1 MDTMDRPVIPTTD
14 SKRYRRHGLEFK
26 VAIVQQT
33 MQDGASVARIAREH
47 GVNANQVFAWRKLY
61 REGQL
66 NAAPDTSPA
75 MLPVT
80 VVTPESRP
88 SQASSPH
95 PGTAVAGVIRLE
107 CVKGCLIIEGMPDS
121 SILDRVLDRLLR

>member
-1 MDTMDRPVIPTTD
+1 MDRPVIPTTD

-33 MQDGASVARIAREH
+33 MQDGASVACIAREH

-88 SQASSPH
+88 SEASSH
-95 PGTAVAGVIRLE
+95 PNTAVAGVIRLE
-107 CVKGCLIIEGMPDS
+107 CARGCLIIEGVSDG